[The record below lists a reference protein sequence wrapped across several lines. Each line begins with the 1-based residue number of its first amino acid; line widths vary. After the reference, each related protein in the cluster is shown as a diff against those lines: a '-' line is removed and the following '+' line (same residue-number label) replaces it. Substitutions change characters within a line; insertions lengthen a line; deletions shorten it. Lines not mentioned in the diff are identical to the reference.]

1 MATQTT
7 IPDAKTPC
15 SPNLFL
21 PRSFLFSLDGRC
33 EATCMN
39 DISVPLGHLQISP
52 DYRCH
57 IAEAEAA
64 FLVLIGH
71 CIDLQTPSLSEAEIA
86 RTLLHT
92 ALQDSIEMMLT
103 STDHLVGRYTTICY
117 AHGKWTVFT
126 DACAMRST
134 YFAED
139 TSLIASHSTMIGEI
153 LNREPRRQL
162 FRHYRYGLP
171 GNASPV
177 TRVRVLP
184 ANFALDLSSG
194 RLTRFW
200 PREERVERSVEELI
214 DPLERVLVGTAN
226 AIASRWTP
234 AVSLTAG
241 IDSRTSLAAFRH
253 IPSTVPF
260 TYDLDAST
268 AIDVK
273 IAGEL
278 CRSLGFEHRRLLVV
292 SREEAPSI
300 YAAVEA
306 MPDYKHF
313 DEASAIYVK
322 AFSDH
327 NYIHVRS
334 NLAEIGR
341 AFWRKH
347 PVMPT
352 CFDVSNWID
361 IATHQHCQS
370 EPLREEA
377 IQYLLHEMEAFLDL
391 AGYDVSDPA
400 NPLLFG
406 YDGWDLVYWEHRMS
420 TWHAQVLLG
429 SDFAFD
435 TSIIFNSRRALSLLL
450 SAPLKD
456 RIKASLLHEFTNRR
470 CPEVRN
476 IPINPRAAPRSLED
490 LVIGAYRQIRRRV
503 PILRSLDRST
513 NLMAKLR

>member
-1 MATQTT
+1 
-7 IPDAKTPC
+7 
-15 SPNLFL
+15 
-21 PRSFLFSLDGRC
+21 
-33 EATCMN
+33 MN
-39 DISVPLGHLQISP
+39 DVSVPLGHLQISP

-57 IAEAEAA
+57 IAAAEAS

-71 CIDLQTPSLSEAEIA
+71 CIDLQTPHVSESEIA
-86 RTLLHT
+86 CTLLHT
-92 ALQDSIEMMLT
+92 ALQGGIEMMLT
-103 STDHLVGRYTTICY
+103 SSDHLVGRYTAICY
-117 AHGKWTVFT
+117 AHGKWTVFN
-126 DACAMRST
+126 DACATRST

-139 TSLIASHSTMIGEI
+139 LSIIASHSTILGEI
-153 LNREPRRQL
+153 LDREPRTQL
-162 FRHYRYGLP
+162 FRHYRYSLP

-177 TRVRVLP
+177 PRVRVLP

-214 DPLERVLVGTAN
+214 DPLERVLVGTAD

-260 TYDLDAST
+260 TYDRD
-268 AIDVK
+268 AIDAVDVK
-273 IAGEL
+273 VAGEL
-278 CRSLGFEHRRLLVV
+278 CRSLGFEHRRLSVV
-292 SREEAPSI
+292 GREEAPSI

-322 AFSDH
+322 AFSGH
-327 NYIHVRS
+327 NYVHVRS

-352 CFDVSNWID
+352 RFSASNWID
-361 IATHQHCQS
+361 IATHQHRRS
-370 EPLREEA
+370 EPLRQEA
-377 IQYLLHEMEAFLDL
+377 VQYMLHEMEAFLDL
-391 AGYDVSDPA
+391 AGYNVSDPA
-400 NPLLFG
+400 NPLLLG

-435 TSIIFNSRRALSLLL
+435 TNIIFNSRRALSLLL
-450 SAPLKD
+450 AAPLKD
-456 RIKASLLHEFTNRR
+456 RIKASLFHEFTNRR
-470 CPEVRN
+470 CPEIRN
-476 IPINPRAAPRSLED
+476 IPINPRATPRSLED
-490 LVIGAYRQIRRRV
+490 LVLGAYRRIRRRV
-503 PILRSLDRST
+503 PVLRSLDRST
-513 NLMAKLR
+513 NLMSKLRKY